1 MLKRLN
7 TLNNL
12 FFFLIILASGLQ
24 LEGGSSEKEGKS
36 EPSFGKRRIHDLSLY
51 MNVTGS
57 MNEGY
62 ILIFVNIILLIFK
75 EPVLT
80 TFIFQLNI
88 NINVYIIYIYH
99 WMNFPIIHLFFF
111 SVKLESGTNAI
122 CIFSLD
128 EIFIVGSNKNNIWGH
143 WECVLMGN
151 TTKHLF
157 FFLFLKKGW

>member
-1 MLKRLN
+1 M
-7 TLNNL
+7 
-12 FFFLIILASGLQ
+12 IILASGLQ

-111 SVKLESGTNAI
+111 LLNWNLVQMQYAFLVWMKYLLLAATKIISGVI
-122 CIFSLD
+122 
-128 EIFIVGSNKNNIWGH
+128 
-143 WECVLMGN
+143 GN
-151 TTKHLF
+151 VY
-157 FFLFLKKGW
+157 